1 MTDQDILQAM
11 RQMIQESESR
21 MGQMMDQKLNEQLTS
36 VRADMG
42 QMMDRKLSEQLTPIR
57 EDIEEIKESLEEV
70 RTSTNMLISWTEK
83 VSTAVHF
90 PLPAIDE

>member
-11 RQMIQESESR
+11 RQMIQESETRMTQTMSQMIQESEGR
-21 MGQMMDQKLNEQLTS
+21 MGQMMDQ
-36 VRADMG
+36 
-42 QMMDRKLSEQLTPIR
+42 KLSEQLTPIR
-57 EDIEEIKESLEEV
+57 EDIEEIRESLEEV